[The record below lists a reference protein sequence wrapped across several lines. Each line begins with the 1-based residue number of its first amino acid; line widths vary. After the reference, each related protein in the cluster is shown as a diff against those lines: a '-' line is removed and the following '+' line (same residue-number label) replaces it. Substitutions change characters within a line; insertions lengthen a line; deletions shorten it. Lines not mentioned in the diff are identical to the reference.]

1 MPTSIAALRLRIQAP
16 ILDSLLVHEPT
27 TQGVPQLFPELRL
40 IWGGTAASPAGS
52 SRPRAALVTCR
63 RFDVMMGHMASPKR
77 STIYFDPDLHRA
89 LRLKAAAT
97 DRSISDVVNE
107 AVRQTLSE
115 DAADL
120 EMFERRRREPG
131 VDFEEVVLRLR
142 RSGKL

>member
-1 MPTSIAALRLRIQAP
+1 
-16 ILDSLLVHEPT
+16 
-27 TQGVPQLFPELRL
+27 
-40 IWGGTAASPAGS
+40 
-52 SRPRAALVTCR
+52 
-63 RFDVMMGHMASPKR
+63 MATPKG

-97 DRSISDVVNE
+97 DKSISDVVND

-120 EMFERRRREPG
+120 DAFEKRRREPAL
-131 VDFEEVVLRLR
+131 DFEGVALSLR

>member
-1 MPTSIAALRLRIQAP
+1 MSA
-16 ILDSLLVHEPT
+16 
-27 TQGVPQLFPELRL
+27 
-40 IWGGTAASPAGS
+40 
-52 SRPRAALVTCR
+52 
-63 RFDVMMGHMASPKR
+63 PKR

-115 DAADL
+115 DAGDL
-120 EMFERRRREPG
+120 EVFEKRRREPAL
-131 VDFEEVVLRLR
+131 DFEEVVLKLR

>member
-1 MPTSIAALRLRIQAP
+1 M
-16 ILDSLLVHEPT
+16 
-27 TQGVPQLFPELRL
+27 
-40 IWGGTAASPAGS
+40 AG
-52 SRPRAALVTCR
+52 
-63 RFDVMMGHMASPKR
+63 PKP

-120 EMFERRRREPG
+120 EMFEKRRREPAL
-131 VDFEEVVLRLR
+131 DFEEVVLSASFAKFAYAG
-142 RSGKL
+142 SGT

>member
-1 MPTSIAALRLRIQAP
+1 MTY
-16 ILDSLLVHEPT
+16 
-27 TQGVPQLFPELRL
+27 
-40 IWGGTAASPAGS
+40 
-52 SRPRAALVTCR
+52 R
-63 RFDVMMGHMASPKR
+63 RYNVMMADMATPKR

-97 DRSISDVVNE
+97 DRSISDVVND

-120 EMFERRRREPG
+120 EVFEKRRREPAL
-131 VDFEEVVLRLR
+131 DFEEVVLRLR

>member
-1 MPTSIAALRLRIQAP
+1 MPT
-16 ILDSLLVHEPT
+16 
-27 TQGVPQLFPELRL
+27 
-40 IWGGTAASPAGS
+40 
-52 SRPRAALVTCR
+52 
-63 RFDVMMGHMASPKR
+63 PKR

-97 DRSISDVVNE
+97 DRSISDVVND

-120 EMFERRRREPG
+120 DAFEKRRREPTL
-131 VDFEEVVLRLR
+131 DFEEVVLRLR

>member
-1 MPTSIAALRLRIQAP
+1 
-16 ILDSLLVHEPT
+16 
-27 TQGVPQLFPELRL
+27 
-40 IWGGTAASPAGS
+40 
-52 SRPRAALVTCR
+52 
-63 RFDVMMGHMASPKR
+63 MATPKR

-107 AVRQTLSE
+107 AIRQTLSE

-120 EMFERRRREPG
+120 EAFEKRRREPAL
-131 VDFEEVVLRLR
+131 DFDEVVLRLR

>member
-1 MPTSIAALRLRIQAP
+1 
-16 ILDSLLVHEPT
+16 
-27 TQGVPQLFPELRL
+27 
-40 IWGGTAASPAGS
+40 
-52 SRPRAALVTCR
+52 
-63 RFDVMMGHMASPKR
+63 MATPKR

-97 DRSISDVVNE
+97 DRSISDVVND

-120 EMFERRRREPG
+120 EVFEKRRREPAM
-131 VDFEEVVLRLR
+131 DFEELVLRLR